1 MYNKCYN
8 CTKLIDLSGDMTGL
22 GNPATDLGFA
32 SVHDKYN
39 ISENIFVSNYDKMM
53 LNKYFPEQYYK
64 SIDGQ
69 IAQGDSLDALGS
81 HGGSQSLG
89 RLAHHSFDSGA
100 TPIEGPTI
108 IQKDTELE
116 LPPSY
121 VNPGSG
127 ENNSGG
133 LDSEFD
139 TSN

>member
-1 MYNKCYN
+1 M
-8 CTKLIDLSGDMTGL
+8 
-22 GNPATDLGFA
+22 
-32 SVHDKYN
+32 HDKYN

-108 IQKDTELE
+108 IQKDTEGNSNVFAPIVHVE
-116 LPPSY
+116 NVNGDPSNDPNDPAY
-121 VNPGSG
+121 QKFMDN
-127 ENNSGG
+127 
-133 LDSEFD
+133 LQRFY
-139 TSN
+139 